1 MLAKP
6 NIKMTM
12 EVYTDATD
20 EATSKALRK
29 LGGALDGL
37 PDL

>member
-1 MLAKP
+1 MRILRHG

-20 EATSKALRK
+20 EATVDALKK
-29 LGGALDGL
+29 LGGALNGAF
-37 PDL
+37 